1 MKKYLKYLVHPFAI
15 VIYILEFF
23 FWIIPA
29 PPMSMFDITMPFIV
43 VANIIIWGMGVV
55 WIGMLYVVLWY
66 DKKWDKWF
74 PEQ

>member
-1 MKKYLKYLVHPFAI
+1 
-15 VIYILEFF
+15 
-23 FWIIPA
+23 
-29 PPMSMFDITMPFIV
+29 MSMFDITMPFIV